1 MAVDVTVFFKSKISE
16 FKNNTMAEL
25 HVQKKRNNYWWL
37 WLIIALI
44 VIAAGIYYYMNYYHK
59 NNNTVTGRVTNT
71 SRENAANNYQLNN
84 GSTVTIP
91 ARKGNRVFC
100 IETDRC

>member
-1 MAVDVTVFFKSKISE
+1 
-16 FKNNTMAEL
+16 MAEL

-37 WLIIALI
+37 WLLIALI

-71 SRENAANNYQLNN
+71 IRENTANNYKLNN

-91 ARKGNRVFC
+91 ATKGNTGFC